1 MESAELPEWQN
12 IPFETIL
19 DRQTFVTKYPDCF
32 ECSLLEGA
40 EKDFGKYKLV
50 NPHEIQPVYLCD
62 DHYASLSIS
71 KYLGFTPVSP

>member
-50 NPHEIQPVYLCD
+50 KQHEIPVYLCD
-62 DHYASLSIS
+62 AHYASLSIS